1 MNSVTC
7 PICGEFDAEDTSDA
21 HDLCDIL
28 ELESWNYDGFG
39 VSYDGVVYT
48 GEEVDVVAVELMDLG
63 RVLIRLI
70 LSVAGAALLLGVWV
84 AKKFVCKDRM

>member
-21 HDLCDIL
+21 HDLCDVL
-28 ELESWNYDGFG
+28 EMRSWNAGFG
-39 VSYDGVVYT
+39 VTYT

-63 RVLIRLI
+63 RVLIRLT